1 MPYII
6 GITGGSGSGK
16 TSFTRKLAENL
27 APNISVLT
35 LDNYYYPIH
44 RQPIDE
50 NGKPNFDE
58 PESLDLKKF
67 ESDFFK
73 LLNGE
78 TLYFEEY
85 TFNNPLITP
94 KTITVQPAK
103 IIILEGLYVFHSE
116 IVNAKIDLKLFIELA
131 DEEKVNRRLK
141 RDIEERGYNQDDVMY
156 SHEHHV
162 SPAYKKHIE
171 KHKQDADFV
180 IPNYPNF
187 DKALEVISEYLKTL

>member
-16 TSFTRKLAENL
+16 TSFTRKLVENL

-50 NGKPNFDE
+50 NGNPNFDE
-58 PESLDLKKF
+58 PESLDLEKF
-67 ESDFFK
+67 KNDFFR

-94 KTITVQPAK
+94 KTIIVKPTK

-116 IVNAKIDLKLFIELA
+116 IVNAKIDLKLFIELT

-141 RDIEERGYNQDDVMY
+141 RDIEERGYNHHDVMY
-156 SHEHHV
+156 CHEHHV
-162 SPAYKKHIE
+162 NPAYKKHIE
-171 KHKQDADFV
+171 KHKYDADFV
-180 IPNYPNF
+180 IPNFPNF
-187 DKALEVISEYLKTL
+187 EKGLKVISDYLKTL